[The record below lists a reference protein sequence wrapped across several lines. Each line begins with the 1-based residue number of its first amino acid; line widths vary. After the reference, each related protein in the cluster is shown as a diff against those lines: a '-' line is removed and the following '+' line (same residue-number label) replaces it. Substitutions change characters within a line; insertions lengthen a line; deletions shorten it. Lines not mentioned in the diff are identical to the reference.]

1 MKRKGRESNMLK
13 YEEFSKAVSER
24 EVPSSILYPMAAEMR
39 GKTDEE
45 KNEISRKYAKM
56 IMETYPPRKKGNSR

>member
-1 MKRKGRESNMLK
+1 MLNYK
-13 YEEFSKAVSER
+13 ELSKAVSER
-24 EVPSSILYPMAAEMR
+24 EVPTSLLWPMSAEMR

-56 IMETYPPRKKGNSR
+56 IMETYPLRKKGNSR